1 MRMMLLAAA
10 LLATPVGVSLPTAA
24 AAQVADPALAQVLA
38 DSRRAADKARDQYRH
53 PGETLEFFQVKPGMT
68 VVDYLPAGGWIRAFL
83 GLDMLYRTTSA
94 FTLAKCIRDNQE
106 SRMVTSRVDQA
117 RLEKLLA
124 EHDPFA
130 GAPLS

>member
-1 MRMMLLAAA
+1 MVSNSNTVPARSPQTSAFQIQAA
-10 LLATPVGVSLPTAA
+10 LSF
-24 AAQVADPALAQVLA
+24 ALALGAFLVA
-38 DSRRAADKARDQYRH
+38 IC
-53 PGETLEFFQVKPGMT
+53 
-68 VVDYLPAGGWIRAFL
+68 YLPAGGWIRAFL
-83 GLDMLYRTTSA
+83 GLDMLYLTTSA